1 MTATQAYL
9 SGVNKIAVAILAAG
23 RGSRMG
29 SDTPKPLV
37 KLHHQTLLQYALTAA
52 IDSGLAPVLLVVGYE
67 GETVAATA
75 PPGVTI
81 IHNPHWQQGIATS
94 LHSAISHLQNHNSVT
109 AVCIG
114 LADQPFIGA
123 QSYQR
128 LQTAYLQTSNQNP
141 ALFVATYAKARR
153 NPVLIPRSLWQDA
166 LELQGDEGARQ
177 LMKTYPVVEVGCDE
191 TGDPFDIDTP
201 ANLVQGER
209 PGL

>member
-1 MTATQAYL
+1 MTATQYL
-9 SGVNKIAVAILAAG
+9 SRVGKVAVAILAAG

-29 SDTPKPLV
+29 GETPKPLV
-37 KLHHQTLLQYALTAA
+37 KLQNQTLLQYALTAA
-52 IDSGLAPVLLVVGYE
+52 INSGLSPVLLVVGYE
-67 GETVAATA
+67 GETVAAAA

-94 LHSAISHLQNHNSVT
+94 LHRAIRHLQNDNSVT
-109 AVCIG
+109 ALCIG

-123 QSYQR
+123 QSYQK
-128 LQTAYLQTSNQNP
+128 LQAAYLETSNQHP

-153 NPVLIPRSLWQDA
+153 NPVLIPRSLWPLA

-177 LMKTYPVVEVGCDE
+177 LMKTYPVVEVDCDE

-201 ANLVQGER
+201 ANLVVVGRLQ
-209 PGL
+209 L